1 MAAVTQTIPSFIQ
14 GVSQQSEV
22 EMAPG
27 FMNEIQNGVPDVTF
41 GLQKRVGTKYL
52 FNLPGITTAEGAS
65 GFWFSIIRQE
75 DEPYFGV
82 IIPATVD
89 GSGTITSYGN
99 IKIWNFSGTACTV
112 NFPAHSDGSAGNTYL
127 SGSSRDDYKV
137 LSIEKSNIILN
148 RSKVVTESSTT
159 IPAATVERV
168 STYADLPTTG
178 ISTTTVYQ
186 IINSKDTDKDD
197 YYVQYI
203 NDAWTEVAK
212 PGITDGFNNWTA
224 PHVLRKISATEFTF
238 EEANYVD
245 RAVGDNVTNP
255 HPSFVNQTIED
266 CFSYFNRIGFLSNAN
281 VILSASLRPAYI
293 NAGNQP
299 VNFYGKS
306 AQVLVAS
313 DPVDLNAVSVR
324 SILLTSVLPAP
335 QGLVL
340 FSNNEQ
346 FILFADQ
353 GVVTPQTAIIK
364 SIGNYELDP
373 IVPPV
378 ELGDEFYYI
387 NKSANFTRTLMMITR
402 GMENDPMVTEAS
414 RLAPE
419 YVPSTVNNLYA
430 NPQNSFIVLT
440 DSNQEYMWFF
450 KTHVEGQ
457 QRMMNAWFKWKLPGN
472 VLSCVFNAD
481 NIFTIISTDNKL
493 VVTSAPL
500 NESADAEILL
510 NKDTTNA
517 TFTGI
522 GPHLDMWTKDLT
534 SVSYN
539 ATTDITTI
547 TPTSNYPIIDS
558 TEYEPIVVVS
568 AVTGTST
575 SASRGMMFPLT
586 VQSNGTFTTPGDR
599 TGDQANFIL
608 GYRYEMIYD
617 LPTTYMR
624 ASAGSDYTASLI
636 VSRYKFSFQD
646 SGSVDFQITDID
658 NTFDYT
664 DISSVTYSESYLTDD
679 LPIFQ
684 KVLFTVP
691 IYRRNEFFRFRVF
704 SNSPFPATLNKMS
717 WEGQY
722 APRFYQRG

>member
-14 GVSQQSEV
+14 GISQQSEV

-52 FNLPGITTAEGAS
+52 FTLPGITAAEGAN
-65 GFWFSIIRQE
+65 GFWFSIIRQ
-75 DEPYFGV
+75 DDQPYFGV

-99 IKIWNFSGTACTV
+99 IKIWDFSGTACTV

-127 SGSSRDDYKV
+127 SGSNRDNYKV
-137 LSIEKSNIILN
+137 LSVEKSNIILN
-148 RSKVVTESSTT
+148 RSKVVAESSTT

-168 STYADLPTTG
+168 STYADLPTGT
-178 ISTTTVYQ
+178 ISTTIIYQ

-203 NDAWTEVAK
+203 NNAWTEVAK
-212 PGITDGFNNWTA
+212 PGITAGFDNWTA
-224 PHVLRKISATEFTF
+224 PHVFRKISATEFTF

-245 RAVGDNVTNP
+245 RAVGDNETNP
-255 HPSFVNQTIED
+255 HPSFVNQTIQD

-281 VILSASLRPAYI
+281 VILSASLRPDYI
-293 NAGNQP
+293 NAGNQA
-299 VNFYGKS
+299 VDFYARS
-306 AQVLVAS
+306 AQVLIAS

-353 GVVTPQTAIIK
+353 GVVTPQTSIIK

-373 IVPPV
+373 VIPPV
-378 ELGDEFYYI
+378 ELGEEFYYI

-402 GMENDPMVTEAS
+402 GMESDPMVTEAS

-430 NPQNSFIVLT
+430 NPLNKFIVLT

-457 QRMMNAWFKWKLPGN
+457 QRLMNAWFKWKLPGN

-481 NIFTIISTDNKL
+481 NIFTVLSTDNKL

-500 NESADAEILL
+500 NESADAELLL
-510 NKDTTNA
+510 NKDTTNT

-522 GPHLDMWTKDLT
+522 GPYLDIWTKYLT
-534 SVSYN
+534 SVTYD

-547 TPTSNYPIIDS
+547 TPSSTYPIINS
-558 TEYEPIVVVS
+558 TEYQPIIVLS
-568 AVTGTST
+568 AVSGSST
-575 SASRGMMFPLT
+575 AASRGMLFPLT
-586 VQSNGTFTTPGDR
+586 VQSNGTFTSPGDR
-599 TGDQANFIL
+599 TADQANFIL

-646 SGSVDFQITDID
+646 SGSVDFKITDID
-658 NTFDYT
+658 NTFNYT
-664 DISSVTYSESYLTDD
+664 DISSVTYSESYITDD

-691 IYRRNEFFRFRVF
+691 VYRRNEFFKFRVF